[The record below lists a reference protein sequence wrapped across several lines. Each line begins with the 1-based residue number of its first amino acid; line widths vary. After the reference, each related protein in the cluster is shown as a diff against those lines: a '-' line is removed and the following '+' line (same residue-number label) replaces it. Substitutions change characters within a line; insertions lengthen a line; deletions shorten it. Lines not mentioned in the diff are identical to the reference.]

1 MAPHAKWFRDKLLS
15 LMATLVGED
24 SLPEGSTANINTF
37 LPKAFG
43 GVGFRDPVAHHAL
56 ARLAMLAAAAGEL
69 RSITP
74 SGKPE
79 DVRCLQGR
87 WMNDLLSRSNKAM
100 KKWTGEGAGRNG
112 WPVIQSPDEF
122 FALYADGSFRGR
134 GYQELA
140 TELVLAQ
147 DPLDMMKR
155 AKEAVVQGPQAWMT
169 PVEVAAC
176 WLNTYE
182 ADLPFTEHEH
192 MVALRSWLMLPP
204 IADLPD
210 EPCVCG
216 NLAPGQMHAMRC
228 KTVRRRLTTGRH
240 VAIQHELIRASKA
253 AGLKVELE
261 PVLRMKEAC
270 PTSKRTDFAITTA
283 YMTTHYDVSVVDQG
297 APSYVRRA
305 ASEDRA
311 AAKQREGLK
320 YRKYAVEMETMGE
333 EIVPVVFEVGGASG
347 DGVTELLRKIVEAET
362 KSGGR
367 IKADARTSSE
377 AIAHPATAQC
387 THAPG

>member
-1 MAPHAKWFRDKLLS
+1 
-15 LMATLVGED
+15 
-24 SLPEGSTANINTF
+24 
-37 LPKAFG
+37 
-43 GVGFRDPVAHHAL
+43 
-56 ARLAMLAAAAGEL
+56 
-69 RSITP
+69 
-74 SGKPE
+74 
-79 DVRCLQGR
+79 
-87 WMNDLLSRSNKAM
+87 M

-169 PVEVAAC
+169 PVEVAARYRSQQQIGAAC
-176 WLNTYE
+176 WVNTYE

-240 VAIQHELIRASKA
+240 DAIQHELIRASKA

-261 PVLRMKEAC
+261 PVLRMKEPG

-362 KSGGR
+362 NRPGFVEGASRRMHAHRVRLSHTLQRHNARMLLAEAAMRRTRARGAQGR
-367 IKADARTSSE
+367 AGRLL
-377 AIAHPATAQC
+377 
-387 THAPG
+387 